1 MAFFTSCKIQR
12 KIQRQTDGKDR
23 HREIEGRA
31 PAVKIM
37 LNFVLPIAF

>member
-1 MAFFTSCKIQR
+1 MAFFTSCKSQR
-12 KIQRQTDGKDR
+12 ENTETDRWQRD
-23 HREIEGRA
+23 REIEGRA

>member
-1 MAFFTSCKIQR
+1 MAFFTSCKSQR
-12 KIQRQTDGKDR
+12 EKYRDRQMAKRD
-23 HREIEGRA
+23 REIEGRT